1 MPEIKVIDAIMIHW
15 FQAKAKQAHA
25 AIKVY
30 RLAFADART
39 PRRGKFYIGLALVY
53 LVSPLDV
60 IPDWIPVI
68 GWLDELVVVPL
79 LLALARRAIPEN
91 VLADCRRKVEQSEEE
106 GKKGHN
112 AYFNNSRANP

>member
-1 MPEIKVIDAIMIHW
+1 MILW
-15 FQAKAKQAHA
+15 LQAKAKQAHT
-25 AIKVY
+25 AIRVY

-53 LVSPLDV
+53 IVNPLDV

-79 LLALARRAIPEN
+79 LLAMARRTIPAD
-91 VLADCRRKVEQSEEE
+91 VLADCRRKVEQSESDEPIA
-106 GKKGHN
+106 KV
-112 AYFNNSRANP
+112 

>member
-1 MPEIKVIDAIMIHW
+1 MIPW
-15 FQAKAKQAHA
+15 LKSKAKQAHQ

-30 RLAFADART
+30 RLALADPRT

-53 LVSPLDV
+53 IVSPLDL

-79 LLALARRAIPEN
+79 LLAMARRAIPEE
-91 VLADCRRKVEQSEEE
+91 VLADCRRKVEQSE
-106 GKKGHN
+106 K
-112 AYFNNSRANP
+112 

>member
-1 MPEIKVIDAIMIHW
+1 MPEITADAAIMIRW
-15 FQAKAKQAHA
+15 FQAKARQIHTE
-25 AIKVY
+25 IRVY

-53 LVSPLDV
+53 IVSPLDL

-79 LLALARRAIPEN
+79 LLALARRSIPA
-91 VLADCRRKVEQSEEE
+91 VVMADCRKQVECA
-106 GKKGHN
+106 GTD
-112 AYFNNSRANP
+112 